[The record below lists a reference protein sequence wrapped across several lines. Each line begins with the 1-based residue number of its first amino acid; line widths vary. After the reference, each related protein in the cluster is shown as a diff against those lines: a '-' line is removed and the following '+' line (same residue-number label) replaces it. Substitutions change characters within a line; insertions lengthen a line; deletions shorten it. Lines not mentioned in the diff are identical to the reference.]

1 MPRSYS
7 YDHFQNP
14 KKETHLV
21 HRDEKAKYTESKP
34 ATGEAKIHYGHAHAQ
49 TEELLVARQMNV
61 QLEELAGLKDEK
73 AAPAKQAATAELPEA
88 PELPKS
94 APIGALPVTEEPAA
108 TLPEGL
114 LAELRDV
121 TLNKLRLAQTAAR
134 DMVSA
139 TLDLA
144 RLPAELAMV
153 AARHLR
159 PTRA

>member
-21 HRDEKAKYTESKP
+21 HKDEKEKYTEAKASV
-34 ATGEAKIHYGHAHAQ
+34 GEAKIHYGHAHAE
-49 TEELLVARQMNV
+49 TEQLLAAKRMNA
-61 QLEELAGLKDEK
+61 QLEELAGIKDEPAAEARTAK
-73 AAPAKQAATAELPEA
+73 ADLPEA

-94 APIGALPVTEEPAA
+94 APIGALPVTEEPAT
-108 TLPEGL
+108 TLPQGL
-114 LAELRDV
+114 LAELSEL
-121 TLNKLRLAQTAAR
+121 TTAKLRHARAAVGEL
-134 DMVSA
+134 VSA
-139 TLDLA
+139 TVDLA